1 MAPQVVR
8 HLEARPTERGLT
20 VDERRISP
28 AGDPFTA
35 AEQDRPCCCNDGWV
49 AIGQEVVDP
58 ETGEETI
65 EYALYLC
72 RRCNEVEGAGGYLL

>member
-1 MAPQVVR
+1 
-8 HLEARPTERGLT
+8 
-20 VDERRISP
+20 VDERSVLYGEATR
-28 AGDPFTA
+28 GG
-35 AEQDRPCCCNDGWV
+35 EQDRPCCCNDGWV

-72 RRCNEVEGAGGYLL
+72 RRCNEVEGADGYIL